1 MATDARQFIAEI
13 VGPNGTHLAL
23 LDLPKSRRVHWTPR
37 LKADVVRAV
46 HGGLLSFDEARERYA
61 LSREEFRTW
70 EVACGAQAPHGL
82 RDGTAPRGEHNE
94 RTESVPLH

>member
-1 MATDARQFIAEI
+1 MATDARQFIAGI
-13 VGPNGTHLAL
+13 VSPNGTHLAL
-23 LDLPKSRRVHWTPR
+23 ADLPKSRRVHWTPR

-70 EVACGAQAPHGL
+70 EVGCGALAPYGL
-82 RDGTAPRGEHNE
+82 LDGTARGGEHSK
-94 RTESVPLH
+94 RTESVPLN

>member
-1 MATDARQFIAEI
+1 MATDARQVIAEI
-13 VGPNGTHLAL
+13 VRPNGTHLAL

-37 LKADVVRAV
+37 LKADVVWAV
-46 HGGLLSFDEARERYA
+46 HAGLLSFDEARERYA

-70 EVACGAQAPHGL
+70 EAACRAEALHGL
-82 RDGTAPRGEHNE
+82 RDGTARRGEHDQ